1 MTQLM
6 LNLIK
11 TDGGTQPRSQMD
23 FIVIGEYA
31 EAMEG
36 GAAFPPVVVFFDG
49 EDYWLAD
56 GFHRLKAA
64 VQLRR
69 SVIEADVRQGT
80 RRDAILFSVGANAQ
94 HGLQRGVMDKRRA
107 VQTLLNDEEW
117 AAWSDREIARQTQ
130 TTHPFVA
137 KIRTEVGA
145 TAERRTYTRQGQT
158 ATMNTANIGAAPKA
172 ATGSSTPFTDTW
184 LAAHPDIEPDPD
196 EAAAMDQEL
205 VEAGLAEPA
214 TEEWLP
220 EPGELVAL
228 PPVPVQP
235 PAQPAPPPPPA
246 APPPPPP
253 PVVSAPPVRIVIEI
267 KPGGEL
273 MFRQTFI
280 SLTDGDGTPAMSAT
294 VYSRLAEILDDML
307 IKHFGSP
314 PVAEA
319 AGELAA

>member
-6 LNLIK
+6 LNLIRA
-11 TDGGTQPRSQMD
+11 DGGTQPRAQMD
-23 FIVIGEYA
+23 FITISEYA
-31 EAMEG
+31 EAMEEG
-36 GAAFPPVVVFFDG
+36 SAFPPVVVFFDG

-64 VQLRR
+64 VQLGRND
-69 SVIEADVRQGT
+69 IEADVRPGT
-80 RRDAILFSVGANAQ
+80 RREAVLFSMGANAE
-94 HGLQRGVMDKRRA
+94 HGLKRSPEDKRRA
-107 VQTLLNDEEW
+107 VLVLLQDEEW
-117 AAWSDREIARQTQ
+117 VNWADREIARRTR

-137 KIRTEVGA
+137 KLRAEIGA
-145 TAERRTYTRQGQT
+145 ISPDQRTYTRQGQT
-158 ATMNTANIGAAPKA
+158 AVMNTANIGAAPKA
-172 ATGSSTPFTDTW
+172 AGSSTPFTDTW
-184 LAAHPDIEPDPD
+184 LAAHPEDEPNPT

-228 PPVPVQP
+228 PPVPVPP
-235 PAQPAPPPPPA
+235 PAKPATPPPPPA

-267 KPGGEL
+267 KPGGDL
-273 MFRQTFI
+273 PFRQTFI

-307 IKHFGSP
+307 TKHFGSP
-314 PVAEA
+314 PVATS
-319 AGELAA
+319 ELAA